1 MSKLTNYRVQQAL
14 GNTSIKMAITSNI
27 QSSSDLL
34 ERVAHRRKRQH
45 TEQLVVSWLL
55 RLAAIISI
63 LTTVGIVIILGT
75 QSIGFFAE
83 VSPWEFLTGTEWAP
97 LFSPQKFGVLSLVGG
112 TLLVAVI
119 AGIVSLTLGLGAAI
133 FLSEY
138 APERLRRVL
147 KPILEVL
154 AGIPTVVYGYFALT
168 FVTPILQNIF
178 GHDNVIVFNA
188 LSAGLVMGL
197 MIMPMVSTLSE
208 DAMVAVPRSLRDAAY
223 ALGATRFEVSTKV
236 VIPAALSGIVASFIL
251 GVSRAIGETMIVKI
265 AAGATPNLT
274 LNPLESIQAMT
285 AYIVQVS
292 LGETPQGSL
301 EYKTIFA
308 VGLLLFII
316 TLCMNIIGR
325 WVISR
330 FRQQYE

>member
-1 MSKLTNYRVQQAL
+1 MATDTEIDTNLAQ
-14 GNTSIKMAITSNI
+14 
-27 QSSSDLL
+27 L
-34 ERVAHRRKRQH
+34 ERVARRRRRQH
-45 TEQLVVSWLL
+45 AEQLVVTWLL
-55 RLAAIISI
+55 RTAALISI
-63 LTTVGIVIILGT
+63 FTTVGIVIILVA
-75 QSIGFFAE
+75 QSAGFFAE
-83 VSPWEFLTGTEWAP
+83 VSVWKFLTGTEWAP
-97 LFSPQKFGVLSLVGG
+97 LFSPQEFGVLSLVGG

-119 AGIVSLTLGLGAAI
+119 AGIVSLTLGLGAAV

-138 APERLRRVL
+138 APEKLRKIL

-168 FVTPILQNIF
+168 FVTPILQDIF
-178 GHDNVIVFNA
+178 GDDRVIVFNA
-188 LSAGLVMGL
+188 LSAGIVMGL

-236 VIPAALSGIVASFIL
+236 VIPSALSGIVASFIL
-251 GVSRAIGETMIVKI
+251 AVSRAIGETMIVKI

-274 LNPLESIQAMT
+274 LNPFESIQAMT

-308 VGLLLFII
+308 VGLLLFAM
-316 TLCMNIIGR
+316 TLAMNIIGR

>member
-1 MSKLTNYRVQQAL
+1 MSTTTETA
-14 GNTSIKMAITSNI
+14 TSHE
-27 QSSSDLL
+27 LL
-34 ERVAHRRKRQH
+34 ARLARRRRRQYA
-45 TEQLVVSWLL
+45 EQMIVTWLL
-55 RLAAIISI
+55 RAAAMISI
-63 LTTVGIVIILGT
+63 LTTVGIVIILVA
-75 QSIGFFAE
+75 QSAGFFAE
-83 VSPWEFLTGTEWAP
+83 VSVWDFLTGTEWAP

-138 APERLRRVL
+138 APERLRRIL

-168 FVTPILQNIF
+168 FVTPILQSVF
-178 GHDNVIVFNA
+178 GYDRVIVFNA

-251 GVSRAIGETMIVKI
+251 AVSRAIGETMIVKI

-274 LNPLESIQAMT
+274 LNPLESVQAMT

-308 VGLLLFII
+308 VGMLLFVM
-316 TLCMNIIGR
+316 TLAMNIIGR

-330 FRQQYE
+330 FRQQYD

>member
-1 MSKLTNYRVQQAL
+1 MSTTTEI
-14 GNTSIKMAITSNI
+14 GISHE
-27 QSSSDLL
+27 LL
-34 ERVAHRRKRQH
+34 ARLARRRRRQYA
-45 TEQLVVSWLL
+45 EQLIVTWLL
-55 RLAAIISI
+55 RAAALISI
-63 LTTVGIVIILGT
+63 LTTVGIVIILVA
-75 QSIGFFAE
+75 QSVGFFAE
-83 VSPWEFLTGTEWAP
+83 VSVWDFLTGTEWAP

-112 TLLVAVI
+112 TLLVALI

-138 APERLRRVL
+138 APERLRRIL

-168 FVTPILQNIF
+168 FVTPILQSVF
-178 GHDNVIVFNA
+178 GYDRVIVFNA

-251 GVSRAIGETMIVKI
+251 AVSRAIGETMIVKI

-274 LNPLESIQAMT
+274 LNPLESVQAMT

-308 VGLLLFII
+308 VGLLLFVM
-316 TLCMNIIGR
+316 TLAMNIIGR

-330 FRQQYE
+330 FRQQYD

>member
-1 MSKLTNYRVQQAL
+1 MSTTIELESNQVLLARVARRRRRHHIEQAL
-14 GNTSIKMAITSNI
+14 VT
-27 QSSSDLL
+27 
-34 ERVAHRRKRQH
+34 
-45 TEQLVVSWLL
+45 WLL
-55 RLAAIISI
+55 RTAALISV
-63 LTTVGIVIILGT
+63 LTTVGIVIVLVA
-75 QSIGFFAE
+75 QSAGFFAE
-83 VSPWEFLTGTEWAP
+83 VSIWDFLTGTEWTP
-97 LFSPQKFGVLSLVGG
+97 LLKPQKFGVLSLVGG
-112 TLLVAVI
+112 TLLVAGI
-119 AGIVSLTLGLGAAI
+119 AGIVSLSLGLGAAI

-138 APERLRRVL
+138 APEKLRRVL
-147 KPILEVL
+147 KPVLEVL

-168 FVTPILQNIF
+168 FITPILQSIF
-178 GHDNVIVFNA
+178 GADRVIVFNA

-208 DAMVAVPRSLRDAAY
+208 DAMIAVPRSLRDAAY
-223 ALGATRFEVSTKV
+223 ALGATRFEVATRV

-251 GVSRAIGETMIVKI
+251 AVSRAIGETMIVKI

-274 LNPLESIQAMT
+274 LNPLESVQAMT

-308 VGLLLFII
+308 VGLLLFAM
-316 TLCMNIIGR
+316 TLAMNIVGR

-330 FRQQYE
+330 FRQQYD

>member
-1 MSKLTNYRVQQAL
+1 MSTTTEI
-14 GNTSIKMAITSNI
+14 GISHE
-27 QSSSDLL
+27 LL
-34 ERVAHRRKRQH
+34 ARLARRRRRQYA
-45 TEQLVVSWLL
+45 EQLIVTWLL
-55 RLAAIISI
+55 RAAALITI
-63 LTTVGIVIILGT
+63 LTTVGIVIILVA
-75 QSIGFFAE
+75 QSVGFFAE
-83 VSPWEFLTGTEWAP
+83 VSVWDFLTGTEWAP

-112 TLLVAVI
+112 TLLVALI

-138 APERLRRVL
+138 APERLRRIL

-168 FVTPILQNIF
+168 FVTPILQSVF
-178 GHDNVIVFNA
+178 GYDRVIVFNA

-251 GVSRAIGETMIVKI
+251 AVSRAIGETMIVKI

-274 LNPLESIQAMT
+274 LNPLESVQAMT

-308 VGLLLFII
+308 VGLLLFVM
-316 TLCMNIIGR
+316 TLAMNIIGR

-330 FRQQYE
+330 FRQQYD

>member
-1 MSKLTNYRVQQAL
+1 MSTTTEIETSHELLAKLA
-14 GNTSIKMAITSNI
+14 
-27 QSSSDLL
+27 
-34 ERVAHRRKRQH
+34 RRRRRQYA
-45 TEQLVVSWLL
+45 EQLIVTWLL
-55 RLAAIISI
+55 RAAALISI
-63 LTTVGIVIILGT
+63 LTTVGIVIILVA
-75 QSIGFFAE
+75 QSAGFFAE
-83 VSPWEFLTGTEWAP
+83 VSVWDFLTGTEWAP

-138 APERLRRVL
+138 APERLRRIL

-168 FVTPILQNIF
+168 FVTPILQSVF
-178 GHDNVIVFNA
+178 GYDRVIVFNA

-251 GVSRAIGETMIVKI
+251 AVSRAIGETMIVKI

-274 LNPLESIQAMT
+274 LNPLESVQAMT

-308 VGLLLFII
+308 VGLLLFVM
-316 TLCMNIIGR
+316 TLAMNIIGR

-330 FRQQYE
+330 FRQQYD

>member
-1 MSKLTNYRVQQAL
+1 MSTNPELEINQAIL
-14 GNTSIKMAITSNI
+14 
-27 QSSSDLL
+27 D
-34 ERVAHRRKRQH
+34 RVARRRRRQH
-45 TEQLVVSWLL
+45 VEQAIVTWLL
-55 RLAAIISI
+55 RAAALISI
-63 LTTVGIVIILGT
+63 LTTVGIIVILVA
-75 QSIGFFAE
+75 QSAGFFKE
-83 VSPWEFLTGTEWAP
+83 VSVWDFLTGTQWTP
-97 LFSPQKFGVLSLVGG
+97 LLKPQQFGVLSLVGG
-112 TLLVAVI
+112 TLLVAAI

-138 APERLRRVL
+138 APEKLRRVL

-168 FVTPILQNIF
+168 FITPILQGVF
-178 GHDNVIVFNA
+178 GSDRVIVFNA

-223 ALGATRFEVSTKV
+223 ALGATRFEVATKV

-251 GVSRAIGETMIVKI
+251 AVSRAVGETMIVKI

-308 VGLLLFII
+308 VGLLLFAM
-316 TLCMNIIGR
+316 TLVMNIVGR

-330 FRQQYE
+330 FRQQYN

>member
-1 MSKLTNYRVQQAL
+1 MSTTAGLE
-14 GNTSIKMAITSNI
+14 SN
-27 QSSSDLL
+27 QVLL
-34 ERVAHRRKRQH
+34 DRVARRRRRQRI
-45 TEQLVVSWLL
+45 EQAIVTWLL
-55 RLAAIISI
+55 RVAALISI
-63 LTTVGIVIILGT
+63 LTTIGIVIILVA
-75 QSIGFFAE
+75 QSVGFFAE
-83 VSPWEFLTGTEWAP
+83 VSVWDFLTGTEWAP
-97 LFSPQKFGVLSLVGG
+97 LFKPQKFGVLSLVGG
-112 TLLVAVI
+112 TLLVAGI

-138 APERLRRVL
+138 APEKLRRVL

-168 FVTPILQNIF
+168 FITPILQNVF
-178 GHDNVIVFNA
+178 GADRVIVFNA

-223 ALGATRFEVSTKV
+223 ALGATRFEVATRV

-251 GVSRAIGETMIVKI
+251 AISRAVGETMIVKI

-274 LNPLESIQAMT
+274 LNPLESIQTMT

-308 VGLLLFII
+308 VGLLLFVM
-316 TLCMNIIGR
+316 TLVMNIVGR

-330 FRQQYE
+330 FRQVYE

>member
-1 MSKLTNYRVQQAL
+1 MSMTSEIGTSHELLAKLA
-14 GNTSIKMAITSNI
+14 
-27 QSSSDLL
+27 
-34 ERVAHRRKRQH
+34 RRRRRQYA
-45 TEQLVVSWLL
+45 EQLIVTCLL
-55 RLAAIISI
+55 RAAALISI
-63 LTTVGIVIILGT
+63 LTTVGIVIILVA
-75 QSIGFFAE
+75 QSAGFFAE
-83 VSPWEFLTGTEWAP
+83 VSVWDFLTGTEWAP

-138 APERLRRVL
+138 APERLRRIL

-168 FVTPILQNIF
+168 FVTPILQSVF
-178 GHDNVIVFNA
+178 GYDRVIVFNA

-251 GVSRAIGETMIVKI
+251 AVSRAIGETMIVKI

-274 LNPLESIQAMT
+274 LNPLESVQAMT

-308 VGLLLFII
+308 VGLLLFVM
-316 TLCMNIIGR
+316 TLAMNIIGR

-330 FRQQYE
+330 FRQQYD